1 MFEKEVVIDGSG
13 HILGRLAST
22 VAKEILAGQK
32 VVVVRCEKI
41 EMTGSM
47 IRNKMKWAR
56 YMRLRHNTN
65 PVRGPFHYRSPARI
79 FWRTVRGMIPHKTY
93 RGKQAMA
100 RLQSFEG
107 IPEPFDKKKRMVVPN
122 ALKVLHVKTFRKTTV
137 LGEMASQSGW
147 KHAELIKKLE
157 AQRIAKAQEYYV
169 EKKAAAVKK
178 AKAEA
183 ECTSINATLEAFGY
197 YVAPTEA
204 GAMAALKAEMSQ
216 ISNAVVADAGDEEE
230 EEKTAAEPAPAAA
243 KAGGSDY

>member
-1 MFEKEVVIDGSG
+1 MFEKEIVIDGSG

-22 VAKEILAGQK
+22 VAKELLSGQK
-32 VVVVRCEKI
+32 VVVVRCEAI

-56 YMRLRHNTN
+56 FMRLRHSTN
-65 PVRGPFHYRSPARI
+65 PSKHGPFHYRSPARI

-100 RLQSFEG
+100 RMQTFEG
-107 IPEPFDKKKRMVVPN
+107 VPEPFDKKKRMVVPN
-122 ALKVLHVKTFRKTTV
+122 ALKVLHVKTYRKTTV

-147 KHAELIKKLE
+147 KHADLIKKLE
-157 AQRIAKAQEYYV
+157 AQRIAKSQEFYV
-169 EKKAAAVKK
+169 EKKASVVKK

-183 ECTSINATLEAFGY
+183 AAGCDKINSTLESFGY

-204 GAMAALKAEMSQ
+204 GATAALKAEMGA
-216 ISNAVVADAGDEEE
+216 ISNIVEEVKAEEE
-230 EEKTAAEPAPAAA
+230 
-243 KAGGSDY
+243 

>member
-1 MFEKEVVIDGSG
+1 MFEKEIVIDGSG

-32 VVVVRCEKI
+32 VVVVRCEAI

-56 YMRLRHNTN
+56 FMRLRHNTN

-93 RGKQAMA
+93 RGKQALA
-100 RLQSFEG
+100 RMQSFEG
-107 IPEPFDKKKRMVVPN
+107 VPEPFDKKKRMVVPN
-122 ALKVLHVKTFRKTTV
+122 ALKVLHVKTNRKTTV
-137 LGEMASQSGW
+137 LGEMAAQSGW
-147 KHAELIKKLE
+147 KHADLIKKLE
-157 AQRIAKAQEYYV
+157 AQRIAKSQEYYV
-169 EKKAAAVKK
+169 EKKANAVKK

-183 ECTSINATLEAFGY
+183 ACGDINATLESFGY
-197 YVAPTEA
+197 YVAPTEV
-204 GAMAALKAEMSQ
+204 GAMAALKAEMGA
-216 ISNAVVADAGDEEE
+216 IDNGVEDVVVDEEE
-230 EEKTAAEPAPAAA
+230 AAAEPAAAPAA